1 MTEFSKTNSQIFE
14 KKCNELLKDKDIR
27 FAAIIDEE
35 GKLLTGGF
43 KEGITPLENDETKLK
58 DFMEFVSKIS
68 IRNDFDK
75 SLGPINYLAAR
86 RDKAVLVSFPFPISK
101 IILLI
106 SAEPEVE
113 IENLA
118 KRVTKI
124 FN

>member
-14 KKCNELLKDKDIR
+14 KKCNELLKDKDVR
-27 FAAIIDEE
+27 FAAIIDEQ

-86 RDKAVLVSFPFPISK
+86 RDKAVLISFPFPVSK

-106 SAEPEVE
+106 SAEPQVE

-118 KRVTKI
+118 TKVTKI